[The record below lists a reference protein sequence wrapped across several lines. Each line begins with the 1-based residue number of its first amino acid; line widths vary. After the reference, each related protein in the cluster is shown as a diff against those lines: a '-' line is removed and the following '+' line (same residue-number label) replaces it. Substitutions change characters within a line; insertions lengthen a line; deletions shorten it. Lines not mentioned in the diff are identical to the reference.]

1 MSPKAKLKITKDV
14 TQLVLARRTR
24 MCNFLEYKDS
34 KVVYRRYA
42 SLFFVTGISQGDN
55 ELVTLEIIHRY
66 VEVLDRYFGNVCE
79 LDLIFNFQKAYAV
92 RFAPT
97 MQLGDALNTDAAHS
111 SDSMWSL
118 QILDELIIAGEMQES
133 SKKSVLRTVSQSDAI
148 EEAEQ
153 SEDVRSLCIVAS
165 VCAALANAKTDALP
179 PCRLLYRFILAQS
192 LARIGS
198 RSG

>member
-1 MSPKAKLKITKDV
+1 QQGGVSAVCVALLCDGNQPGRQRAGDARDHPSIRRGARSLLWKL
-14 TQLVLARRTR
+14 
-24 MCNFLEYKDS
+24 
-34 KVVYRRYA
+34 
-42 SLFFVTGISQGDN
+42 
-55 ELVTLEIIHRY
+55 
-66 VEVLDRYFGNVCE
+66 
-79 LDLIFNFQKAYAV
+79 